1 MARCIILGC
10 PRHGF
15 LTGFAGKRLT
25 GVAMAE
31 ELQGLL
37 NRIKEEGI
45 SKAEAQKEQLLGK
58 ATQEARDIVER
69 ARKEAEDLL
78 RKARSEAKLTLEKG
92 EASLKQAARD
102 ILIGLR
108 KSIELELTR
117 TVSLEVA
124 GAMAPQAL
132 AGIIDRL
139 VASFIEKGGK
149 VDGIEVLLSPED
161 QKKLQSL
168 VTERFVGRLKEGV
181 SLVPVAGMD
190 GGIKVAVKGESM
202 YYDFSHAAMVQAL
215 SAFLNPRIARLVAE
229 VGEV

>member
-1 MARCIILGC
+1 
-10 PRHGF
+10 
-15 LTGFAGKRLT
+15 
-25 GVAMAE
+25 MAE

-45 SKAEAQKEQLLGK
+45 SKAEAQKEELLGK
-58 ATQEARDIVER
+58 AAQEAKDIVER
-69 ARKEAEDLL
+69 ARKEAEDTL

-108 KSIELELTR
+108 KSIESELTR

-124 GAMAPQAL
+124 AAMAPQTL
-132 AGIIDRL
+132 VGIIDRL
-139 VASFIEKGGK
+139 VASFVEKGGK
-149 VDGIEVLLSPED
+149 VDGLEVLLSPED
-161 QKKLQSL
+161 QKKLESL
-168 VTERFVGRLKEGV
+168 VTERFVARLKEGV
-181 SLVPVAGMD
+181 TLVPVAGMD

-215 SAFLNPRIARLVAE
+215 SAGGGSGRGVNRHGAELRVSVGIPSHPSHGRSPCLFL
-229 VGEV
+229 